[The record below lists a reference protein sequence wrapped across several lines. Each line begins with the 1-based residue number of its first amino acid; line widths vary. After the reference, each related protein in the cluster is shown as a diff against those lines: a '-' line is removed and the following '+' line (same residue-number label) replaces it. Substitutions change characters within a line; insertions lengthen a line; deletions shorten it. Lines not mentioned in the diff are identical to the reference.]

1 MKIFH
6 YINFTL
12 LFLLIVAICVV
23 EEVYVSKSLTVV
35 QQDCIQIEDSI
46 GGKDSIQDMEVVML
60 VDNLEYNWDYYEDKL
75 CYLVNH
81 KSIQEIG
88 QEISKMKAYINT
100 GDIDAFKVSL
110 EQIKYY
116 CHSYMHFMGANLHN
130 VL

>member
-1 MKIFH
+1 MKVFH

-12 LFLLIVAICVV
+12 LFLLIVAICIV
-23 EEVYVSKSLTVV
+23 EEVYVSKSLAVV
-35 QQDCIQIEDSI
+35 QENCLQIENTIVESE
-46 GGKDSIQDMEVVML
+46 SIQDMKMVML

-88 QEISKMKAYINT
+88 QEISKMKAYIDTN
-100 GDIDAFKVSL
+100 DIDAFKVSL